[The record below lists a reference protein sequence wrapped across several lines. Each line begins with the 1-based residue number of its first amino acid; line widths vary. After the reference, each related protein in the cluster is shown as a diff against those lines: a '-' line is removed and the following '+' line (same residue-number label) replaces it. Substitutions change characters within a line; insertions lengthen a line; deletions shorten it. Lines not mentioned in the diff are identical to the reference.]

1 MQLTTVLKGRRSIRR
16 FKEKQPSQKM
26 IQKIL
31 EHALWAPSNVNQQPW
46 DVYVVTGGKRLQVVE
61 RIKNIKRHIKTE
73 LDKEFYSNP
82 KIIRLTLNFFENLG
96 NAPVIILVYIPDFRQ
111 NVCCLDSEKK
121 LIELSRIGCIQ
132 SASALIQNICLVAH
146 QEGLGTCWMTGPA
159 WAEQEINNVLGI
171 EDRELVAV
179 IPIGIPDQQPPAP
192 PRKSDKLHWIGF

>member
-82 KIIRLTLNFFENLG
+82 KIIIDSKFF
-96 NAPVIILVYIPDFRQ
+96 
-111 NVCCLDSEKK
+111 
-121 LIELSRIGCIQ
+121 
-132 SASALIQNICLVAH
+132 
-146 QEGLGTCWMTGPA
+146 
-159 WAEQEINNVLGI
+159 
-171 EDRELVAV
+171 
-179 IPIGIPDQQPPAP
+179 
-192 PRKSDKLHWIGF
+192 RKSR